1 MTRSYQRHGLS
12 RLMRRGYAQ
21 GLGGIDGRKAP
32 FKAAARWAGA
42 LEEQLGADMTPAKA
56 TLLVTGMMVY
66 ARLECAYR
74 WLGPQMIERG
84 GSALVNTKRR
94 AAYPV
99 VDQIGRWAE
108 HLNRIVLQLGL
119 ERRGDAGETES
130 AIVALVKADLRK
142 KRRRADAANRRTVQ
156 VQAEPE

>member
-1 MTRSYQRHGLS
+1 
-12 RLMRRGYAQ
+12 MRRGYAQ

-74 WLGPQMIERG
+74 WLGPQMIE
-84 GSALVNTKRR
+84 

-99 VDQIGRWAE
+99 VDQIGRWGE